1 MLLPK
6 WQNYIGGEELGS
18 HVMHGYIT
26 TVTDKQVTSQQNWLP
41 HECKYVWIA
50 LRALLKT
57 SIQEKEGNYVLNIQL
72 PYTDTDYL
80 GYRYWKRVKLLA
92 TLCTCSHIQSTE
104 ELAGT

>member
-41 HECKYVWIA
+41 HECNYVWIA

-57 SIQEKEGNYVLNIQL
+57 SIQEKEGNYVLKYPTTI
-72 PYTDTDYL
+72 
-80 GYRYWKRVKLLA
+80 
-92 TLCTCSHIQSTE
+92 H
-104 ELAGT
+104 